1 MTASATPPTVPP
13 TKPSTTHSPASTSR
27 RPTTPVPHRVA
38 STVLTLAVPAVLLLA
53 AAAVALSW
61 RDRLPDPVASHFG
74 PDGVDG
80 TSSFA
85 GLLALLPILGVP
97 FTALAWAIAFFAGRA
112 ALTRRFA
119 AALAVWVAGFA
130 GALTLALLAAQLDV
144 RSAADAGDIGGG
156 LALAFVLPLALA
168 ATAAWLTPADPALP
182 ATAQVPSSATRLP
195 LPDGEL
201 ATWVRR
207 IDWVHPALVVTVCA
221 AFAALMGVT
230 TRTWWFAGALFAF
243 LAALV
248 GGLSS
253 WTVTVDQRGL
263 VARSRLPRPR
273 VVVPLAEVE
282 HAMVVQVSPLREFG
296 GWGLR
301 MGLDGRVGVVLRGGE
316 SLEVARTGGRRVVVT
331 VDDAA
336 TGAALLNTLATRA
349 RA

>member
-1 MTASATPPTVPP
+1 MTAPATPPTDSRAGHPN
-13 TKPSTTHSPASTSR
+13 R
-27 RPTTPVPHRVA
+27 RPTTSVPHRLA
-38 STVLTLAVPAVLLLA
+38 STVLTLAVPAALLLTA
-53 AAAVALSW
+53 TTVALGW

-80 TSSFA
+80 TSSLA
-85 GLLALLPILGVP
+85 GMLALLPALGVP
-97 FTALAWAIAFFAGRA
+97 FTALSWAIAFFAGHA

-119 AALAVWVAGFA
+119 AGLAVWVAGFA
-130 GALTLALLAAQLDV
+130 GTLTLALLAAQLDV
-144 RSAADAGDIGGG
+144 ADAHDARDIGGG
-156 LALAFVLPLALA
+156 LVLAFTLPLGLAALA
-168 ATAAWLTPADPALP
+168 AWVTPPDSAQPSTTPVPA
-182 ATAQVPSSATRLP
+182 SAPRLP

-207 IDWVHPALVVTVCA
+207 IEWVHPGVVVGICA
-221 AFAALMGVT
+221 AFAVIMGVT
-230 TRTWWFAGALFAF
+230 TRTWWFAAVLFAF
-243 LAALV
+243 LAVVV

-263 VARSRLPRPR
+263 VARALLPRPR

-282 HAMVVQVSPLREFG
+282 HAEVVHVSPVREFG

-316 SLEVARTGGRRVVVT
+316 ALEVARTGGRRVVVT

-336 TGAALLNTLATRA
+336 TGAALLNTLAA
-349 RA
+349 RVHG